1 MLHLNRHHFFRGLL
15 SVGIFLTILLMILVG
30 PARAYSVQAVDG
42 YDLID
47 AVNGYRS
54 ANGLYTLNPE
64 VHVMSAAQAHAD
76 WIVETGNGGH
86 TGEGGSD
93 ETIRVGWTGYGNGGT
108 IHCDEAW
115 ASGSEDVS
123 AVVYSSWADWVHQAV
138 MLDYWGNGYTDV
150 GAGVSKDSNGRYVYV
165 LDVCMISGKPSPL
178 RPTAVDTPEGE
189 TSVPLPEHE
198 GTYVFIPLVTAIP
211 AADGSVIHV
220 VGEGQALVQIALS
233 YGVKVADIRKLNG
246 MAEDWTLIYP
256 GEKLI
261 IFPKSSSITKT
272 STGTITASGTIEVTP
287 QTATPAPT
295 RTPRKKLATLVIPTG
310 GLVQTSQP
318 EKVNFTLN
326 TQGLNKTGVTLV
338 IVSVAGLVALLGWS
352 IWGKK

>member
-1 MLHLNRHHFFRGLL
+1 
-15 SVGIFLTILLMILVG
+15 MILVG
-30 PARAYSVQAVDG
+30 PVQAYSVQAVNG

-47 AVNGYRS
+47 AVNGYRA
-54 ANGLYTLNPE
+54 ANGLYALNPE

-93 ETIRVGWTGYGNGGT
+93 ETIRVGWTGYGDGGT

-115 ASGSEDVS
+115 ASGSDDVS
-123 AVVYSSWADWVHQAV
+123 AVVYDSWADWVHQGV

-150 GAGVSKDSNGRYVYV
+150 GAGVSKDSDDHYVYV

-178 RPTAVDTPEGE
+178 RPTPVDTQVGD
-189 TSVPLPEHE
+189 TAVPLPEQE
-198 GTYVFIPLVTAIP
+198 GTYVFIPLVTSTP

-233 YGVKVADIRKLNG
+233 YGVKVAEIRKLNG
-246 MAEDWTLIYP
+246 MSEDWTLIFP

-261 IFPKSSSITKT
+261 IIPKTSSITKT
-272 STGTITASGTIEVTP
+272 ATETVIITGTINGTSDTITETP
-287 QTATPAPT
+287 LAT

-310 GLVQTSQP
+310 DMVQTSQP
-318 EKVNFTLN
+318 ATANFTFN

-338 IVSVAGLVALLGWS
+338 VVSVAGLVALLGWS